1 MRRRDFLAATVT
13 FSTAVVASTFP
24 GIRSSFAGS
33 SRANRSLK
41 PIILLRSGLDTP
53 AMAALTRTL
62 ADIGARRQTEL
73 KVAPVTT
80 FDPAGLQHE
89 LRQWQGTR
97 LVGVMD
103 TATQV
108 LLEETLRDLGSTIL
122 CTGTHRGDPTLTG
135 PSRHHFSSAPA
146 ASRIGNAMAAVLTA
160 SSHDYCITEIATGI
174 SQRSASGFSSISPEQ
189 NWAEAVG
196 TVLAMAATDTWCP
209 GMAIRGMASGSLA
222 GKLFF
227 NSLVA
232 DI

>member
-108 LLEETLRDLGSTIL
+108 LLEESLRDLGSTIL
-122 CTGTHRGDPTLTG
+122 CTGIHRGDPTLTG

-146 ASRIGNAMAAVLTA
+146 ASGIGNAMAAVLIA
-160 SSHDYCITEIATGI
+160 SNHDYCITEIATGI
-174 SQRSASGFSSISPEQ
+174 SQRSIQRE
-189 NWAEAVG
+189 
-196 TVLAMAATDTWCP
+196 T
-209 GMAIRGMASGSLA
+209 
-222 GKLFF
+222 
-227 NSLVA
+227 
-232 DI
+232 

>member
-13 FSTAVVASTFP
+13 FSTAVVASTLP

-62 ADIGARRQTEL
+62 ADIGTRHRAEL
-73 KVAPVTT
+73 TVMPLAT
-80 FDPAGLQHE
+80 FDPEAVKHGLRH
-89 LRQWQGTR
+89 WHGSR

-108 LLEETLRDLGSTIL
+108 LLEESLRDLGSTIL
-122 CTGTHRGDPTLTG
+122 CTGIHRGDPTLTG

-146 ASRIGNAMAAVLTA
+146 ASGIGNAMAAVLTA
-160 SSHDYCITEIATGI
+160 SSLDYCITGTASAL
-174 SQRSASGFSSISPEQ
+174 SQRSESDLEDITRQQ
-189 NWAEAVG
+189 NWAEAVAA
-196 TVLAMAATDTWCP
+196 VLAMAATDTWCE
-209 GMAIRGMASGSLA
+209 GMAIRGLASGSLD